1 MEVAPPV
8 GCSSRGLSGHL
19 RRHNTFPGAQAQVAQ
34 CGRQMSRTKAKA
46 SKMPPTISHVA
57 QCTASCTRLSRE
69 CLQHLQPG
77 SQFPWLLTN
86 IALCVTF
93 LKGLCQSTGDRNL
106 LLYLLPTSCG
116 RSPMRLAHAFRH
128 DGSTRRGSPMALVRL
143 RTLVQRFLH

>member
-1 MEVAPPV
+1 MKGKPPSWSGLPEGVSAKSADLSRSGLPRPPV
-8 GCSSRGLSGHL
+8 SKSAI
-19 RRHNTFPGAQAQVAQ
+19 F
-34 CGRQMSRTKAKA
+34 AKA